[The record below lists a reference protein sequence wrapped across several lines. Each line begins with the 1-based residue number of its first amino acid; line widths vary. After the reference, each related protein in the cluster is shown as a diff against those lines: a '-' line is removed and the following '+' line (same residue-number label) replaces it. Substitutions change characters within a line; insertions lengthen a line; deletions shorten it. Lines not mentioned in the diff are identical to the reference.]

1 MLKSASKCKFGLL
14 LFFLLSSLS
23 ASSRALDNTSTDA
36 LVGDVRDFLQQETGH
51 LTPPHLKYFSHW
63 LLLCCLEAAAME
75 TKNSQKKIWLQSPE
89 ER

>member
-1 MLKSASKCKFGLL
+1 MFVLKSASFKFGLL
-14 LFFLLSSLS
+14 LFFLLFSF
-23 ASSRALDNTSTDA
+23 SRALDNTSADA
-36 LVGDVRDFLQQETGH
+36 LGGAVHDFLQLETAH

-89 ER
+89 EG